1 MKKDKEST
9 ARIVVR
15 RQFNVTHSYTLEA
28 SFFGCDFGPHCGQH
42 FSVDVSSQ
50 VTSAFNSH
58 ALMHFSA
65 LSGNRSQIFRRDHAL
80 VEPRPC
86 MDRRIFRVFEKSVR
100 AVSCHV
106 CEFSIAS
113 NILQL
118 FR

>member
-50 VTSAFNSH
+50 VTCAF
-58 ALMHFSA
+58 ACIDAF
-65 LSGNRSQIFRRDHAL
+65 LSIIWL
-80 VEPRPC
+80 
-86 MDRRIFRVFEKSVR
+86 SV
-100 AVSCHV
+100 AD
-106 CEFSIAS
+106 F
-113 NILQL
+113 
-118 FR
+118 